1 MRAAAAWAIAVV
13 GTAWIAGIPQQL
25 HAMTEELIARLP

>member
-1 MRAAAAWAIAVV
+1 MRAAAAVAIGLV
-13 GTAWIAGIPQQL
+13 GTAWIAGIPQRL